1 LTLPVAV
8 LLPLLLTFV
17 EAAAGK
23 GADNLLI
30 PVVGHLALRAYLGCA
45 PTVAAAHL
53 IAAAAAG
60 IWALRTALQDTGDGR
75 AACGHG
81 SP

>member
-1 LTLPVAV
+1 MTLPVAV
-8 LLPLLLTFV
+8 LVSLLLTFV
-17 EAAAGK
+17 EAVAGK
-23 GADNLLI
+23 GTDNLLI
-30 PVVGHLALRAYLGCA
+30 PVVGHVALRAYLGCA

-75 AACGHG
+75 AACG
-81 SP
+81 PRLP